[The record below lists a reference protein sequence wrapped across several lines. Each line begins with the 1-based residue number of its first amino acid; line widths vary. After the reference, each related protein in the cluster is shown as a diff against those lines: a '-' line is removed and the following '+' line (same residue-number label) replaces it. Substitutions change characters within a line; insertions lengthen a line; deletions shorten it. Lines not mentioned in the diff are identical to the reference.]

1 MARVKGGPYTRR
13 RRKKIL
19 KLAKGYRGA
28 VSIRYRVARE
38 AVEHAL
44 HYSYVGRRLKKR
56 DMRKLWITRL
66 SAALKEFGLSYSRF
80 IYGLKKGSI
89 LINRKIL
96 SELAIHDKESFAF
109 IVDQAKQYL
118 TKEV

>member
-19 KLAKGYRGA
+19 KIAKGFRGA
-28 VSIRYRVARE
+28 ASVRYRVARE

-56 DMRKLWITRL
+56 DMRRLWITRI
-66 SAALKEFGLSYSRF
+66 SAALKEFGISYSRF
-80 IYGLKKGSI
+80 IYGLKKGAI
-89 LINRKIL
+89 KLNRKMI

-109 IVDQAKQYL
+109 LVNKAKENL
-118 TKEV
+118 G

>member
-1 MARVKGGPYTRR
+1 MSRVKGGPYTRR

-19 KLAKGYRGA
+19 KLAKGFRGA
-28 VSIRYRVARE
+28 ASVRYRVARE

-56 DMRKLWITRL
+56 DMRRLWITRI

-80 IYGLKKGSI
+80 IYGLKKAAI
-89 LINRKIL
+89 NLNRKML

-109 IVDQAKQYL
+109 LVEKAKENL
-118 TKEV
+118 G

>member
-13 RRKKIL
+13 RRKEIL
-19 KLAKGYRGA
+19 KLAKGFRGA
-28 VSIRYRVARE
+28 ASVRYRVARE

-56 DMRKLWITRL
+56 DMRRLWIIRI

-89 LINRKIL
+89 NLNRKML
-96 SELAIHDKESFAF
+96 SELAIYDKESFAF
-109 IVDQAKQYL
+109 LVNKAKENL
-118 TKEV
+118 G

>member
-19 KLAKGYRGA
+19 KLAKGFRGA
-28 VSIRYRVARE
+28 PSVRYRVARE

-56 DMRKLWITRL
+56 DMRKLWITRI

-80 IYGLKKGSI
+80 IYGLKKASI
-89 LINRKIL
+89 NLNRKML

-109 IVDQAKQYL
+109 LVNKAKENL
-118 TKEV
+118 G